1 MKLSSVALVWILLTS
16 TWFEMYSYANF
27 VSYYISIPIW
37 IMAFFGFVSYGRFI
51 TKKIMTD

>member
-51 TKKIMTD
+51 TKKIMAD